1 MNIGST
7 ELLIILFVLGIL
19 LIAIILGRKKPRLA
33 ASLLLG
39 FWLMFLIL
47 SFKLRDLLPNET
59 QEGLRIGNTILL
71 IFSFVLLIPG
81 IVYLLKSS
89 SKKE

>member
-1 MNIGST
+1 
-7 ELLIILFVLGIL
+7 
-19 LIAIILGRKKPRLA
+19 
-33 ASLLLG
+33 
-39 FWLMFLIL
+39 MFLIL